1 MADEK
6 DMQQT
11 NELNSAVREVIK
23 RAVVDPDFRQLAV
36 HDSKAAL
43 AKVSTAK
50 LPEGVGV
57 QFVDNYNKPIK
68 TLALPD
74 PIANA
79 DELTDQELEDVAGGC
94 ALTTFCITT
103 NKAR

>member
-6 DMQQT
+6 DMQHI

-23 RAVVDPDFRQLAV
+23 RAVVDPGFRQLAV
-36 HDSKAAL
+36 QDSKAAL
-43 AKVSTAK
+43 AKVTTTK
-50 LPEGVGV
+50 LPEGMGV

-79 DELTDQELEDVAGGC
+79 DELTDEELEDVAGGC
-94 ALTTFCITT
+94 WVTSFCITT
-103 NKAR
+103 TKSK